1 VHVWKLQAR
10 EPGDPIGSP
19 NAVGLRG
26 RSENLTEGAADMHAG
41 GKSDGSIVPTKWV
54 NKAGTPV
61 AESAEERESPKG
73 NDVMVALV
81 PDTEPDLASTF
92 TA

>member
-1 VHVWKLQAR
+1 
-10 EPGDPIGSP
+10 
-19 NAVGLRG
+19 
-26 RSENLTEGAADMHAG
+26 MHSG

>member
-1 VHVWKLQAR
+1 M
-10 EPGDPIGSP
+10 PGHSNKESRRTNLRSVPGWALNESLLTGS
-19 NAVGLRG
+19 G
-26 RSENLTEGAADMHAG
+26 
-41 GKSDGSIVPTKWV
+41 IVPTKWV

-61 AESAEERESPKG
+61 AESAEGRESPKG

-81 PDTEPDLASTF
+81 PDTEPDLARTF